1 MSVPSEAI
9 ITDPLLWVLGWAV
22 VGLVLIV
29 IYAAM
34 SAITDALIRRRETA
48 STMPDRW
55 IAVPQPYPGCL
66 TCEAIG
72 DTRPLAARLARH
84 QEEDHSGSVRW

>member
-1 MSVPSEAI
+1 M
-9 ITDPLLWVLGWAV
+9 

-34 SAITDALIRRRETA
+34 SAIADAIERRRA
-48 STMPDRW
+48 PALPDRW
-55 IAVPQPYPGCL
+55 IAIPQPYPGCL

-72 DTRPLAARLARH
+72 DLRPMAARLARH
-84 QEEDHSGSVRW
+84 QDEDHAGGVRW